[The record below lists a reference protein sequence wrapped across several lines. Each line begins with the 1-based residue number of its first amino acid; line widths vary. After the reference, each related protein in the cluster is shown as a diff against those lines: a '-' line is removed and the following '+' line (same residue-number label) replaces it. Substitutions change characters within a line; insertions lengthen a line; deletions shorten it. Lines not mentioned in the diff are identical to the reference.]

1 MNINAPWTYCL
12 DGHPTTQVPIINNWL
27 KTFALFQAVYIG
39 VICLLSVLTIILTLA
54 DRWSRHVKP
63 IYHHHDHYF
72 HSFWFDFSCQTKAGK
87 HIKTTINKSFYSAK
101 PWQWF
106 PDLRLRYFVRF
117 VPLCLSPSDALV
129 CTVSSPSS
137 AIIGH
142 HYFHLSNHHD
152 DASHQKVCSPW
163 PIFPSPGAGRLL
175 LERWQFAFDHQNQ
188 EGFSDMI
195 WMLMAIVDDKGE
207 LVPICIVIKILPS
220 YKSYTWD
227 LVGQATSSELFS
239 MESGLLSLAK

>member
-1 MNINAPWTYCL
+1 MNINAPWTFCL
-12 DGHPTTQVPIINNWL
+12 HGHPTTQDPIINNWL
-27 KTFALFQAVYIG
+27 KTFGLFQVVYIG

-54 DRWSRHVKP
+54 DRWSCHVKP
-63 IYHHHDHYF
+63 IYHHHDQYF
-72 HSFWFDFSCQTKAGK
+72 HSFWVYFSCQTKADK
-87 HIKTTINKSFYSAK
+87 RIKTIINKSFYSAK

-117 VPLCLSPSDALV
+117 VPLCLSPWDALV

-175 LERWQFAFDHQNQ
+175 LERWQFAFFIIRIRKD
-188 EGFSDMI
+188 SLI
-195 WMLMAIVDDKGE
+195 WYGCWWPSMMTKASI
-207 LVPICIVIKILPS
+207 VPICIN
-220 YKSYTWD
+220 
-227 LVGQATSSELFS
+227 
-239 MESGLLSLAK
+239 